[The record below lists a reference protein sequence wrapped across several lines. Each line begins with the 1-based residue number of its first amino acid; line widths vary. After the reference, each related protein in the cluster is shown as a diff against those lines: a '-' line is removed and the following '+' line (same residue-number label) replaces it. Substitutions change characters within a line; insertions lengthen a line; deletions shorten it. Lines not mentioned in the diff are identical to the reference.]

1 MSFSE
6 TLRQLRETAG
16 LTQVQLAQR
25 SGVPLRTIQGWE
37 QGYRCPVSSD
47 FFKLVRA
54 LGVPADAFAETE
66 VPGKQP
72 KAKAPHRR
80 RRKEA

>member
-6 TLRQLRETAG
+6 TLRRLRETAR
-16 LTQVQLAQR
+16 LTQVRLAQR

-54 LGVPADAFAETE
+54 LGVTADAFAEIE
-66 VPGKQP
+66 APAKPAKKPGGGK
-72 KAKAPHRR
+72 KRAK
-80 RRKEA
+80 